1 VSVES
6 AEGTSPLS
14 NCALQNKIDEMPYAR
29 TPGIRTAVQN
39 QIKRK
44 MKQKQAGT
52 NSAKKDFPRK
62 RRISFAQV

>member
-1 VSVES
+1 
-6 AEGTSPLS
+6 
-14 NCALQNKIDEMPYAR
+14 MPYAR
-29 TPGIRTAVQN
+29 TPGIRTTVQN